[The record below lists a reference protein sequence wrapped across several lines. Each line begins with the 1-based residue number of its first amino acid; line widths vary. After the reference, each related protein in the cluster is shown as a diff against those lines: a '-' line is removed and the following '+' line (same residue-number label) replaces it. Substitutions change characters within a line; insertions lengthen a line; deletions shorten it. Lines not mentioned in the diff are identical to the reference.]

1 MKHNAPIPRPSYA
14 PAPSVNDVSAP
25 DGFWKTA
32 FSSFTQSWHTLLALF
47 LIPCFFLFLCRFE
60 DEGISG
66 DDYIEAHRSQLV
78 EVDNVHEFDATLEGK
93 DLFIRA
99 HNVPAHRRD
108 TLGAYPLSHD
118 IDVAVKLEM
127 QDLRDYMEDS
137 TLCSDVSLIARLE
150 GGELVPVVHGCTPV
164 TTSYLPLDEFLGET
178 SMANVGIMWFGRIII
193 FFLVYMC
200 VNWLYEPIISVRW
213 VLPLLSEILHLGR
226 LAVSMLLS
234 VIICC
239 TATGISFLRAD
250 KLIGYFF
257 YALAL
262 AAFLYLWRRLWRN
275 RRQDFRSCSLDDIE
289 I

>member
-1 MKHNAPIPRPSYA
+1 MKPYTPFPTPQYGSPRSHNNTST
-14 PAPSVNDVSAP
+14 P

-32 FSSFTQSWHTLLALF
+32 FSSFKQTWHTILALF

-60 DEGISG
+60 DEGING
-66 DDYIEAHRSQLV
+66 RDYIDAHRSQFV
-78 EVDNVHEFDATLEGK
+78 EVNDVDRVDSSLEGK

-99 HNVPAHRRD
+99 HDVPAHRRD

-118 IDVAVKLEM
+118 VDVAVKLEM

-164 TTSYLPLDEFLGET
+164 TTSYLPLDEFLSET
-178 SMANVGIMWFGRIII
+178 STSNAGIMWFGRIII

-200 VNWLYEPIISVRW
+200 VNWLYEPIISARW
-213 VLPLLSEILHLGR
+213 VLPLLSEILHLGQ

-250 KLIGYFF
+250 KLIGYLF